1 MDEPTAALGVKETAK
16 VLELIRELHDQGVT
30 IIIVS
35 HNMKDV
41 LAVANRVTILK
52 NGVKVGECLTD
63 DLTAEELAHMIA
75 TGNLGD
81 RNLIKTTGG

>member
-1 MDEPTAALGVKETAK
+1 
-16 VLELIRELHDQGVT
+16 
-30 IIIVS
+30 
-35 HNMKDV
+35 MKDV